1 MKNKSGF
8 TIPEVVVVVI
18 FLIIA
23 GVFFTIQKTDLEA
36 SKRDNERKTAINAIY
51 YSLENVFYKNNGC
64 YPEKISEKNIDT
76 IDPNLFTD
84 KSGINLGEAGSEY
97 SYEAKGC
104 QEGKC
109 KGYTLKSNLEKEDP
123 YVKNN
128 Q

>member
-51 YSLENVFYKNNGC
+51 YSLENVFYKNNGY
-64 YPEKISEKNIDT
+64 YPEKISEKNINT

-84 KSGINLGEAGSEY
+84 KSGINLSKAGSEY

>member
-8 TIPEVVVVVI
+8 TIPEVVVVVL

-51 YSLENVFYKNNGC
+51 YSL
-64 YPEKISEKNIDT
+64 KNIDT

-109 KGYTLKSNLEKEDP
+109 KGYTLKSNLEKEDH

-128 Q
+128 K

>member
-51 YSLENVFYKNNGC
+51 YSLENVFYKNNGY

-84 KSGINLGEAGSEY
+84 KSGINLGEAGSKY

>member
-51 YSLENVFYKNNGC
+51 YSLENVFYKNNGY

-84 KSGINLGEAGSEY
+84 KSGINLGEAGS
-97 SYEAKGC
+97 
-104 QEGKC
+104 
-109 KGYTLKSNLEKEDP
+109 
-123 YVKNN
+123 
-128 Q
+128 

>member
-1 MKNKSGF
+1 MFMKNKSGF

-51 YSLENVFYKNNGC
+51 YSLENVFYKNNGY
-64 YPEKISEKNIDT
+64 YPEKINEKNIDT

-97 SYEAKGC
+97 SYEAKGLFF
-104 QEGKC
+104 E
-109 KGYTLKSNLEKEDP
+109 
-123 YVKNN
+123 
-128 Q
+128 